1 MRFKKEDII
10 HVNISDLFIKY
21 TTNLKYLS
29 VSYIKNPGKKY
40 ESQYLKNP
48 IRCQCFYVYEYNPK

>member
-40 ESQYLKNP
+40 ES
-48 IRCQCFYVYEYNPK
+48 